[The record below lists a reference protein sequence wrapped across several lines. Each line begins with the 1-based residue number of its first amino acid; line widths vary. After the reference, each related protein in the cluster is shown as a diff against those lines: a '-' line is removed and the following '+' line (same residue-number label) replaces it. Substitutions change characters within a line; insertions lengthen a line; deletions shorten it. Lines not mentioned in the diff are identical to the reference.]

1 MGSRL
6 LRYGAIPV
14 AALVVLTIGVL
25 AYRSLQVPYQAP
37 TVASPLPAVGGCTPA
52 PCADLRGYTLW
63 VSNLAVTP
71 DLVTMQVTFRNSSN
85 STHASPEDL
94 MLIDSQ
100 HRPSP
105 PIFDAA
111 GCTSWSRHEFG
122 HSAMYGPV
130 TMCFRVATTA
140 PPLVLRWAPD
150 FGFVCCQTDI
160 KLT

>member
-1 MGSRL
+1 MSRRL
-6 LRYGAIPV
+6 LSYGGIAV
-14 AALVVLTIGVL
+14 VALVLGTIAVL
-25 AYRSLQVPYQAP
+25 AYQSLQVPYQAP
-37 TVASPLPAVGGCTPA
+37 TASSPLPAAGGCTPA

-63 VSNLAVTP
+63 VNNLAVTP

-94 MLIDSQ
+94 TLIDSQ

-122 HSAMYGPV
+122 HGAMYGPV
-130 TMCFRVATTA
+130 TMCFRVASTA
-140 PPLVLRWAPD
+140 PPLVLRWSPD